1 MKNKKKFKKEL
12 YNILVNGDGLALDQD
27 GKPVTCYDID
37 CRQCKFF
44 TSIGCCPKRRKEWLE
59 AEYVEPEVDWTKV
72 PIDTKV
78 LVKDFDN
85 DEWTPRYFAGVN
97 KNGHPLAWADGK
109 TSFTVNPI
117 NDTNVHCFTWGYMKL
132 YKEDKKDED

>member
-12 YNILVNGDGLALDQD
+12 YDILVNGDGLALDPD

-37 CRQCKFF
+37 CHQCRFF
-44 TSIGCCPKRRKEWLE
+44 TGIGLCRERRNEWLE

-72 PIDTKV
+72 PVDTKV
-78 LVKDFDN
+78 LVRDYDTM
-85 DEWTPRYFAGVN
+85 DWTPRYFAGVN
-97 KNGHPLAWADGK
+97 KVGERTAWPGGK
-109 TSFTVNPI
+109 TSFTVP
-117 NDTNVHCFTWGYMKL
+117 NDTRSVWRDMKL